1 MTAPIDSFYNPH
13 YLPPQPSIADMPL
26 VAPGEQLTPEQQEEL
41 SIAQVAAITTA
52 VAAAKQRIIDAA
64 TNQIVAILRTSNLAT
79 KAGIKTFA
87 KSAAAIVTSAIR
99 QSQMVTWSAT
109 TARTRAMGLTFSAA
123 LPSLEVIPK
132 SRRTDLE
139 TAYARIADEYWKNV
153 RRKKDDPVIKRL
165 LVSYEKADVLPT
177 KPLHYITPDAKQ
189 PKGEVRKENWEE
201 LIEQAEKRLKG
212 SGKKEGKTEGGSYAQ
227 PTRSSQDQGVEKAG
241 KQSVP
246 TDLSKR
252 QDQDSKLGSK
262 DVSKPSED
270 QITQSKPKDSSS
282 ESVPFLSPRDEQQ
295 IIRTWAEQKAE
306 ERLERMVS
314 QDVQAASRNTHHE
327 AMKRMPK
334 NKVKG
339 YRRVIHPELSKSGES
354 CGLCVVASTM
364 MYTREDLLP
373 IHANCHC
380 EVAEIVEVDG
390 KIIDPGQAIN
400 DEDLEVF
407 YNEVGGSTSG
417 KLLKRGRFKV
427 VDHPEYGP
435 TLVSANAKPGEEEYV
450 EYIGAKG

>member
-1 MTAPIDSFYNPH
+1 
-13 YLPPQPSIADMPL
+13 
-26 VAPGEQLTPEQQEEL
+26 V
-41 SIAQVAAITTA
+41 
-52 VAAAKQRIIDAA
+52 K
-64 TNQIVAILRTSNLAT
+64 
-79 KAGIKTFA
+79 
-87 KSAAAIVTSAIR
+87 
-99 QSQMVTWSAT
+99 
-109 TARTRAMGLTFSAA
+109 
-123 LPSLEVIPK
+123 
-132 SRRTDLE
+132 
-139 TAYARIADEYWKNV
+139 
-153 RRKKDDPVIKRL
+153 
-165 LVSYEKADVLPT
+165 
-177 KPLHYITPDAKQ
+177 
-189 PKGEVRKENWEE
+189 
-201 LIEQAEKRLKG
+201 
-212 SGKKEGKTEGGSYAQ
+212 
-227 PTRSSQDQGVEKAG
+227 
-241 KQSVP
+241 
-246 TDLSKR
+246 
-252 QDQDSKLGSK
+252 
-262 DVSKPSED
+262 
-270 QITQSKPKDSSS
+270 
-282 ESVPFLSPRDEQQ
+282 
-295 IIRTWAEQKAE
+295 
-306 ERLERMVS
+306 
-314 QDVQAASRNTHHE
+314 AASRNTHHE